1 MQSWRRRGQRNTFPR
16 LNFYAARLE
25 PNSLMARILLLFP
38 KVFSHQG
45 TKTLAN
51 QPASSR
57 APRSQEGSFITAGSV
72 LEGKLA
78 FAGPTMLSAHLKGDI
93 STDSLLVVEAGAVIE
108 GNVSG
113 TVIIVHGEI
122 KGSVSA
128 SETIEAWPG
137 CRLEGRAYAPSMR
150 VEEGANILADLLI
163 APQQPADWFSPVED
177 PASTPAIA
185 APHAPVARPTPPF
198 VNTMF
203 SPPEKSV
210 SGS

>member
-1 MQSWRRRGQRNTFPR
+1 
-16 LNFYAARLE
+16 
-25 PNSLMARILLLFP
+25 MARILLLFP

-78 FAGPTMLSAHLKGDI
+78 FTGPTMLSAHLKGDI

-122 KGSVSA
+122 RGSVCA

-163 APQQPADWFSPVED
+163 APQQPADWFSPVKD
-177 PASTPAIA
+177 PAPKPAIA
-185 APHAPVARPTPPF
+185 VPQAPVTGPDTLPPF

-203 SPPEKSV
+203 SPSKKSV

>member
-1 MQSWRRRGQRNTFPR
+1 
-16 LNFYAARLE
+16 
-25 PNSLMARILLLFP
+25 MARILLIFP
-38 KVFSHQG
+38 RIISHQG
-45 TKTLAN
+45 TRTLAN
-51 QPASSR
+51 QPSSPR

-78 FAGPTMLSAHLKGDI
+78 FTGPTMLSAHLKGDI

-128 SETIEAWPG
+128 SEMIEAWPG

-150 VEEGANILADLLI
+150 VEEGASILADVLI
-163 APQQPADWFSPVED
+163 APQQPADWFTQVETD
-177 PASTPAIA
+177 PDLTPAPMPASTPAPAAATA
-185 APHAPVARPTPPF
+185 APAATVPRSATMPAFT
-198 VNTMF
+198 NTMF
-203 SPPEKSV
+203 TQPAKT
-210 SGS
+210 GS